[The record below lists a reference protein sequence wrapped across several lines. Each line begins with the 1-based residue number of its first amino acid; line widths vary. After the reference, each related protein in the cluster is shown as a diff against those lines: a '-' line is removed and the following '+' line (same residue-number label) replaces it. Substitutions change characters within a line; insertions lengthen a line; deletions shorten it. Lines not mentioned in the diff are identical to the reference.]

1 MDRVVLHDFRVE
13 FHQEFTGDVF
23 NKPRA
28 RNNVL
33 AYDFRQN
40 MINLWRGYTYICS
53 KTTEE
58 QLVSKDACVSKEVW
72 KINHFK
78 MKFLS

>member
-1 MDRVVLHDFRVE
+1 MYRVVLHDFRVE

-28 RNNVL
+28 RNKVL
-33 AYDFRQN
+33 AYNFRQN
-40 MINLWRGYTYICS
+40 MNKLWSGYKYIYS